1 LISVIANPVAGRGR
15 ARKLLPELQ
24 ALIGARTTVL
34 ETSQAGD
41 EGRLANQAVLAGS
54 RTIIAVGGDGTCS
67 QIAGAILKSGRDCA
81 LAVLPCGTGNDFAK
95 ILGVANYTPR
105 QIVSLV
111 ERHESQRIDVG
122 IAEGHYFINSCGFG
136 FGASVLE
143 GIKRVR
149 LLRGNSV
156 YVYSALR
163 QLLTYRAIEVAR
175 SGGAA
180 QSRRMLMV
188 TISNGRWL
196 GGAFFIAPNASVQD
210 GALNVAFFAESGA
223 MERIRAFARALKGT
237 HATLSSVATSMEES
251 LSLRFR
257 DKPAM
262 EIDGELRY
270 ASSESVEVTCRP
282 RALSVIGAPGFPQ

>member
-1 LISVIANPVAGRGR
+1 M
-15 ARKLLPELQ
+15 LQ
-24 ALIGARTTVL
+24 
-34 ETSQAGD
+34 TSRAGD
-41 EGRLANQAVLAGS
+41 EGRLAAQAICSGS
-54 RTIIAVGGDGTCS
+54 QTIIAVGGDGTCS
-67 QIAGAILKSGRDCA
+67 QIAGAILKSGRACA

-111 ERHESQRIDVG
+111 ERNESQKIDVG
-122 IAEGHYFINSCGFG
+122 IADGRYFINSCGFG

-143 GIKRVR
+143 GINRVR

-156 YVYSALR
+156 YVYSALT
-163 QLLTYRAIEVAR
+163 QLFTYRGIEVAR
-175 SGGAA
+175 GGDAA
-180 QSRRMLMV
+180 QSSRMLMV

-196 GGAFFIAPNASVQD
+196 GGAFLIAPNASVQD

-237 HATLSSVATSMEES
+237 HTTLSSVATSMEES
-251 LSLRFR
+251 LSLRFP

-262 EIDGELRY
+262 EIDGELTY
-270 ASSESVEVTCRP
+270 ATSGNVEVTCRP
-282 RALSVIGAPGFPQ
+282 RALSVIAAPGFPL